1 MFYSLLLLSV
11 RAIKPGG
18 LRLFLMFYLMGQQN
32 TPDKNSWRA
41 DQPSSEEYV
50 LEMLYHDAS
59 GMITIELLEEEI
71 LIKRCGSVP
80 STAYLMQ
87 ESVIIQGILDELH
100 QCAFDD
106 SVEEE
111 NRLLIPEPKDGIE
124 LARSSLSFG

>member
-1 MFYSLLLLSV
+1 M